1 MKRSTAFI
9 ISILS
14 AGLLACVPA
23 GAEEVSGVC
32 NLRPSDLL
40 ASFAFS
46 STGTN
51 LTANALIPAGPF
63 SQVGTATGT
72 TATQSGD
79 TISGRWTVTITQNDS
94 SGKVTTK
101 TFPGSYSVST
111 DTCTGNFSWDAL
123 SGATVFQA
131 TFVNHAKEFKSVS
144 TLPGVIIAYDGRKL

>member
-1 MKRSTAFI
+1 MKRSTSFI

-14 AGLLACVPA
+14 ACLLACIPA
-23 GAEEVSGVC
+23 SAEEVSGVC
-32 NLRPSDLL
+32 NLHTSDLL

-51 LTANALIPAGPF
+51 LTANALIPAGIF

-72 TATQSGD
+72 TATQSGE
-79 TISGRWTVTITQNDS
+79 TISGRWTVTITQNDT

-101 TFPGSYSVST
+101 TYPGSYTVNT
-111 DTCTGNFSWDAL
+111 ETCTGSFSWDIL

-144 TLPGVIIAYDGRKL
+144 TLPGVFIAYDGRKL